1 MGVSREGSGEHLNQ
15 ENTIELLSKEYSFY
29 SLDVLSLPFK
39 SIRGEHTSIATGSDT
54 QKQNSLS
61 NRKSTCCQLDGTH
74 YICKGQLYGKSNKR
88 TCGMER
94 RNSF

>member
-29 SLDVLSLPFK
+29 SLDFLSLPFK
-39 SIRGEHTSIATGSDT
+39 SIRGEHTSVAAILKSVTTGSDT
-54 QKQNSLS
+54 QKQSSLS

-74 YICKGQLYGKSNKR
+74 
-88 TCGMER
+88 
-94 RNSF
+94 